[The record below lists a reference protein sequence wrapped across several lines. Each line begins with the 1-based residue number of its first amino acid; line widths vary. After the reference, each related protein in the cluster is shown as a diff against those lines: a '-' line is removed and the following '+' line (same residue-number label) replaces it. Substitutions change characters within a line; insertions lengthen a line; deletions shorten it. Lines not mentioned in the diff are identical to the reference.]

1 MTAKTE
7 KKAVDLSSFDDAKA
21 KHEAGIEIAIVG
33 PDGKTPMG
41 FSIRAAGP
49 DSERA
54 QIAQEELADELIEQ
68 ENLTRLK
75 AREAAQRG
83 IRYLAKL
90 TMGWVPNIIL
100 DGQELEFSEENAEK
114 LYRRHRFIREQ
125 VDKAAGNR
133 ARFTK
138 G

>member
-1 MTAKTE
+1 MEKTA
-7 KKAVDLSSFDDAKA
+7 KKAVDLSSFDEAKK
-21 KHEAGIEIAIVG
+21 KHEEGIDVPILG
-33 PDGKTPMG
+33 PDGKSELG
-41 FSIRAAGP
+41 FTIRVAGP

-54 QIAQEELADELIEQ
+54 QKAQEELADELIEQ

-83 IRYLAKL
+83 IRYLAKITL
-90 TMGWVPNIIL
+90 GWVPSVVV
-100 DGQELEFSEENAEK
+100 DGQDLAYSEENAEK

-125 VDKAAGNR
+125 VDRAAGNR